1 MSLLKLPNE
10 ILKSIWDHL
19 VSRHQKNSLI
29 QSSRQLHSILNVYLY
44 RDAVQHDPL
53 RVSRWAAK
61 HGREDTL
68 ERLVKE
74 GLDVKNDPS
83 MMLLFEAA
91 RYGRDGITRFLI
103 RHGVTDLDVKEKW
116 GHNGGSALSLAVLMG
131 RESVV
136 RLLLQHHVE
145 IESRNLFW
153 ETPLLTAVKCGYER
167 LVSLLLEERADPDV
181 EDAQGRTTLWYAV
194 DGSNMEIIKLLTDRL
209 PKCRIDRGVMNGT
222 TPLLRAI
229 ELNNTQAAKLLLEA
243 GAQIDPLSRSNL
255 PFDSV
260 NDDLWAR
267 LHGLTSAQARLIRQ
281 QFSAVGCAI
290 DGRHGTALQM
300 AIYHNLIGIVR
311 LILDEGIV
319 TEESGSYAVA
329 WATNQENQE
338 MVELL
343 LQEWVDPEFPKAL
356 LFAAMHGFE
365 AIAERILE
373 VSAEPNPSSRSG
385 VSPLDWAVRRGHYG
399 VVALLVERGADLEQQ
414 RRKDLLVHA
423 IQAKNGRL
431 FRVLVRD
438 VDMDQGEYQNIQPLL
453 KTVGDWVRNN
463 DSNNGK

>member
-19 VSRHQKNSLI
+19 VLRHQQNSLI
-29 QSSRQLHSILNVYLY
+29 QSSHQLHSVLNVYLY
-44 RDAVQHDPL
+44 RDAVQRDPL

-68 ERLVKE
+68 EKLVRE
-74 GLDVKNDPS
+74 GLDVKDDPS
-83 MMLLFEAA
+83 MVLLFEAA
-91 RYGRDGITRFLI
+91 RYGRDGIVRFLI
-103 RHGVTDLDVKEKW
+103 RHGVTDLDTKEDR

-136 RLLLQHHVE
+136 RLLLQHRVDL
-145 IESRNLFW
+145 ESRNLFW

-167 LVSLLLEERADPDV
+167 LVPLLLQERADPDV

-194 DGSNMEIIKLLTDRL
+194 DGRNMEMIKLLTDRL
-209 PKCRIDRGVMNGT
+209 PKCRIDRGVVNGT

-243 GAQIDPLSRSNL
+243 GAQIDPLSKFNL

-260 NDDLWAR
+260 DDDLWAR

-281 QFSAVGCAI
+281 QFSAVGCEI
-290 DGRHGTALQM
+290 DKRHGTALQM
-300 AIYHNLIGIVR
+300 AIYHNLIGMVR
-311 LILDEGIV
+311 VILDEGIV

-329 WATNQENQE
+329 WATSRGNQE

-343 LQEWVDPEFPKAL
+343 LHECVDPEFPKAL
-356 LFAAMHGFE
+356 LFAAMHGLE
-365 AIAERILE
+365 GIGERILD
-373 VSAEPNPSSRSG
+373 VSAEPTPSSRSG

-414 RRKDLLVHA
+414 KRKDLLVHA
-423 IQAKNGRL
+423 IQTKYSRL
-431 FRVLVRD
+431 FRALVKD
-438 VDMDQGEYQNIQPLL
+438 VDMDQGEYLILQPLL
-453 KTVGDWVRNN
+453 KTVGDWVH
-463 DSNNGK
+463 NNG

>member
-1 MSLLKLPNE
+1 MSLPNLPNE
-10 ILKSIWDHL
+10 ILKSIWDNL

-29 QSSRQLHSILNVYLY
+29 QSSRQLHSALNIYLY

-53 RVSRWAAK
+53 SVSRWAAK

-68 ERLVKE
+68 EKLVKE
-74 GLDVKNDPS
+74 GLDFKDDPS

-91 RYGRDGITRFLI
+91 RYGRDGVIRFLI
-103 RHGVTDLDVKEKW
+103 RHGVTDLDIKENR

-136 RLLLQHHVE
+136 RLLLRHRVDL
-145 IESRNLFW
+145 ESRNLFW
-153 ETPLLTAVKCGYER
+153 ETPLLTAVKCGYAQ
-167 LVSLLLEERADPDV
+167 LALLLLEERADPDV
-181 EDAQGRTTLWYAV
+181 EDAQGRTTLWHAV
-194 DGSNMEIIKLLTDRL
+194 NGSNVEIIRLLIDRL

-229 ELNNTQAAKLLLEA
+229 ELNNTQAARLLLEA
-243 GAQIDPLSRSNL
+243 GAQVDPLSKMDL
-255 PFDSV
+255 PFGSV
-260 NDDLWAR
+260 EDDLWAR

-281 QFSAVGCAI
+281 SFSAVGCDI
-290 DGRHGTALQM
+290 DKRHGTALQM

-319 TEESGSYAVA
+319 TQESGSYAVA
-329 WATNQENQE
+329 WATSRGNQE

-343 LQEWVDPEFPKAL
+343 LQEYVDPQYPKAL
-356 LFAAMHGFE
+356 LFAAMHGLE
-365 AIAERILE
+365 GIAERILE
-373 VSAEPNPSSRSG
+373 VSAEPNPSSRPG

-414 RRKDLLVHA
+414 KRKDLLVHA
-423 IQAKNGRL
+423 IQTKDSRL
-431 FRVLVRD
+431 FRALFKD
-438 VDMDQGEYQNIQPLL
+438 VDMEQEEYQTLQPLL
-453 KTVGDWVRNN
+453 RACAWLDVQ
-463 DSNNGK
+463 